1 MANDNQE
8 LESKNFI
15 EAVKLLNDWN
25 KWFIAIETAIIGII
39 GALFKLDGVHMPNEP
54 IGYLIVGFSV
64 ITIVCFVISIIFSMT
79 LMMSFP
85 FFVEDRQQT
94 KAGHRMSLM
103 KHEGTHGEKRGLP
116 VQFYEAFLGKN
127 YIQDEKGRGLPVWF
141 YTKYLHRLFLL
152 GMIAFALSIILLP
165 FAEK

>member
-1 MANDNQE
+1 MVNDNQE

-25 KWFIAIETAIIGII
+25 KWFIAMETAIIGII

-64 ITIVCFVISIIFSMT
+64 ITIVCFVVSIILSMT
-79 LMMSFP
+79 LMMSFS
-85 FFVEDRQQT
+85 FFAEGRQT
-94 KAGHRMSLM
+94 KEGLPLDLM
-103 KHEGTHGEKRGLP
+103 KHEGTRGEKRALP
-116 VQFYEAFLGKN
+116 HWFYKAFVDKN